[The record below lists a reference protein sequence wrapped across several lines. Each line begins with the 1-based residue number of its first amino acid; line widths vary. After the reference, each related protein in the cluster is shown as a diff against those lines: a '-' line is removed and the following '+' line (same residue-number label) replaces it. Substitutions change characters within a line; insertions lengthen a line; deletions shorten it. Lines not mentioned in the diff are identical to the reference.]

1 MISYGFT
8 IPVSPS
14 LGLHGPAFAHRS
26 GISGARRSRKLV
38 EYSGGRRLARRLFVV
53 KEWRT

>member
-8 IPVSPS
+8 VPVSPS

-38 EYSGGRRLARRLFVV
+38 EYSGGHRLARRLDVV
-53 KEWRT
+53 KE

>member
-14 LGLHGPAFAHRS
+14 LGLHGLAFAHRS

-38 EYSGGRRLARRLFVV
+38 AYSGGHRVARRLAVV
-53 KEWRT
+53 KEWQE